1 MLGFSDCRAI
11 SEMLWNYTAHKL
23 SEADI
28 ERVERHLTSCGAC
41 RAEADAYRQTVDAL
55 AVMRQNPVPDSRRGW
70 QELRATLSTPDR
82 RPASPRFWSLPT
94 LTWGFAAVSA
104 AVALALLIPA
114 GTTV

>member
-1 MLGFSDCRAI
+1 
-11 SEMLWNYTAHKL
+11 MLWNYTAHKL
-23 SEADI
+23 SEANI

-70 QELRATLSTPDR
+70 HELRATLSAPDR

-94 LTWGFAAVSA
+94 LTWEIRGRLRGDRARASDPGRNDHA
-104 AVALALLIPA
+104 
-114 GTTV
+114 